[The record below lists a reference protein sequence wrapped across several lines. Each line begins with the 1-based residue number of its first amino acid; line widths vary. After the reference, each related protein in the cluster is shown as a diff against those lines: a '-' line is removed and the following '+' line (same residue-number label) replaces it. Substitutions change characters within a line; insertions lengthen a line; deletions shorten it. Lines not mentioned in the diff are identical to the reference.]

1 LDRGHVICTNLHE
14 HVPVLTLDAHRC
26 TNQRRGFELPICA
39 YPLSKVTSIV
49 QPYCQ
54 PLSRY
59 SDRKDTEGTSLCIA
73 RSSETPVI
81 EEPPYIVAV

>member
-1 LDRGHVICTNLHE
+1 MYKSSLRGV
-14 HVPVLTLDAHRC
+14 DAHQC
-26 TNQRRGFELPICA
+26 MNQRWGFELPICA
-39 YPLSKVTSIV
+39 DTLSKVTSIV

-59 SDRKDTEGTSLCIA
+59 SDRKDTEGTSLC
-73 RSSETPVI
+73 SEIEQNSVI